1 MPTIS
6 QRQYDQDSPTFRG
19 PRALSTPTV
28 APAGADTPAT
38 LDVSVVIPTYNRGA
52 RVRDAVQ
59 KCLALRPAPREIL
72 IVDDHSD
79 DGSEQDLRSLAVG
92 TVKYIRLPDNQGQ
105 ASARSIGL
113 ASSLGKYL
121 VSIDDDSW
129 LLDADALQ
137 RIWRRLDALPRCG
150 LLALRGF
157 SPGLPIEPPCDQLM
171 LVADHITC
179 GAAYRAD
186 VLHKIGYH
194 LPFLRYEGE
203 EADISL
209 KMLAAG
215 YDIVQDDSIR
225 FFHDYDPDRRS
236 ADTLRRVRRFAVRND
251 LLRCWIYFPM
261 DLAIAL
267 SAWRFVSHLLWGMR
281 TRMIATTFAGYL
293 DAVRMWPGALRVRRP
308 ISRAAALRYLK
319 LRRRPQPLA
328 YERS

>member
-1 MPTIS
+1 MPPTIS
-6 QRQYDQDSPTFRG
+6 QRDERRETGHWPQKV
-19 PRALSTPTV
+19 STPTV
-28 APAGADTPAT
+28 TLGPKDTAAT
-38 LDVSVVIPTYNRGA
+38 IDISIVIPTYNRGV

-79 DGSEQDLRSLAVG
+79 DGSEQDLRSIAVG
-92 TVKYIRLPDNQGQ
+92 NVKYIRLPDNQGQ
-105 ASARSIGL
+105 ASARSIGF
-113 ASSLGKYL
+113 ASSQGKYL

-129 LLDADALQ
+129 LLDTDALEQ
-137 RIWRRLDALPRCG
+137 IWRRLDTLPRCG

-157 SPGLPIEPPCDQLM
+157 SPGLPIEPARDRLL

-225 FFHDYDPDRRS
+225 FFHDYDPERRS

-251 LLRCWIYFPM
+251 LLRCWIYFPF
-261 DLAIAL
+261 DLALGL
-267 SAWRFVSHLLWGMR
+267 SAWRVVSHFIWGVR
-281 TRMIATTFAGYL
+281 THMIATTCAGYI
-293 DAVRMWPGALRVRRP
+293 DAVLMWPGALRVRRP
-308 ISRAAALRYLK
+308 IGRAAAMRYLK
-319 LRRRPQPLA
+319 LRHRPRPLVH
-328 YERS
+328 E

>member
-1 MPTIS
+1 
-6 QRQYDQDSPTFRG
+6 G
-19 PRALSTPTV
+19 
-28 APAGADTPAT
+28 
-38 LDVSVVIPTYNRGA
+38 
-52 RVRDAVQ
+52 
-59 KCLALRPAPREIL
+59 E
-72 IVDDHSD
+72 
-79 DGSEQDLRSLAVG
+79 E
-92 TVKYIRLPDNQGQ
+92 
-105 ASARSIGL
+105 
-113 ASSLGKYL
+113 
-121 VSIDDDSW
+121 
-129 LLDADALQ
+129 
-137 RIWRRLDALPRCG
+137 
-150 LLALRGF
+150 
-157 SPGLPIEPPCDQLM
+157 LM
-171 LVADHITC
+171 LVADDST
-179 GAAYRAD
+179 GGGAYRAD
-186 VLHKIGYH
+186 VLHQIGYP

-236 ADTLRRVRRFAVRND
+236 TDTLRRVRRFAVRND

-281 TRMIATTFAGYL
+281 THVIATTFAGYL

-308 ISRAAALRYLK
+308 IGRGAALRYLK